1 MQEAT
6 ELIDLASHDDVR
18 PRILFKIIVVVFDL
32 LLVGVCLLGKSL
44 DRVTHFEDGEEVPL
58 P

>member
-1 MQEAT
+1 MQEAA

-32 LLVGVCLLGKSL
+32 HLEGVCLLGKSL
-44 DRVTHFEDGEEVPL
+44 DRVTHFKDSEEVPL